1 MVANP
6 SPKLAAYDNI
16 IDADG
21 HILEPPDA
29 WEKYID
35 PKFRHRALRV
45 RVGSDG
51 REHLEV
57 DGRPSKFFNIKAL
70 TFLGG
75 MGRNAGE
82 LATASQGTYV
92 ESAPFDSMYP
102 IHPMAEPPAK
112 RVYQRFKDMKSADWY
127 HNVLGGQGPQQALL
141 VLFQYSLFDRFPGMK
156 VVLLESSAGWVGA
169 TLDRMDTTYD
179 TPLGKTMT
187 LKDKPSTYFKRHCW
201 VS

>member
-1 MVANP
+1 MANP

-35 PKFRHRALRV
+35 PKFRDRALRV

-51 REHLEV
+51 REYLEV

-75 MGRNAGE
+75 MGGNAGDCHARDVRGVGAIW
-82 LATASQGTYV
+82 LDVSQGTIAV
-92 ESAPFDSMYP
+92 A
-102 IHPMAEPPAK
+102 
-112 RVYQRFKDMKSADWY
+112 
-127 HNVLGGQGPQQALL
+127 GP
-141 VLFQYSLFDRFPGMK
+141 
-156 VVLLESSAGWVGA
+156 
-169 TLDRMDTTYD
+169 
-179 TPLGKTMT
+179 
-187 LKDKPSTYFKRHCW
+187 
-201 VS
+201 